1 MRFRT
6 QNTRTAPSTQTRR
19 WRASP
24 RVRARAA
31 FSGSGVPLS
40 EFPGVQRRRPPG
52 GGGSPTAHERQALVV
67 TRCLGAGSK
76 SQQLG
81 AWASGTGGTAPHA
94 PVPCGAPH
102 AAFCPLGKVRT
113 PGSPRRR
120 SAAGPRKLQACYSH
134 GSATAPQQAAPAPV
148 PLSVSLTPEKAPLPL
163 PCQPSRRTRCHVP
176 RKARSACTRRLS
188 CFLAT
193 PMHGPW
199 RDRGG
204 RGARHGLVLLLA
216 RTSGQRGH
224 SSSLAGTTSTTHN
237 REVPSL
243 ESHGFRVFRRK

>member
-1 MRFRT
+1 VRFRT
-6 QNTRTAPSTQTRR
+6 QNTRTEPSTQTRR

-120 SAAGPRKLQACYSH
+120 SAAGPRKLQACNSH
-134 GSATAPQQAAPAPV
+134 GSATAPQQAAAAPV
-148 PLSVSLTPEKAPLPL
+148 PPVGFTDAGES
-163 PCQPSRRTRCHVP
+163 PCHCHANPPAALAATVP

-188 CFLAT
+188 CFLPT